1 MLKDF
6 PKWAFT
12 MPREDSRKE
21 MPQTLDSIDQGGG
34 VGDTRGVHKS
44 GRLRFGS
51 TRNRPDSDGLKDGG
65 PAADC
70 EKQQVESD
78 RARVDD
84 GWTRLDRKTENKD
97 KTGYKS

>member
-1 MLKDF
+1 
-6 PKWAFT
+6 

-21 MPQTLDSIDQGGG
+21 MPQTSDSIDQGGG
-34 VGDTRGVHKS
+34 GVVTLGVSTGRVGS
-44 GRLRFGS
+44 GLGS

-78 RARVDD
+78 
-84 GWTRLDRKTENKD
+84 
-97 KTGYKS
+97 